1 MAFARCEG
9 GCVPYT
15 TAPLRGG
22 PFQEIAAVN
31 QSMNAAIPSVVPYTA
46 FLALVPRIEAQA
58 RCRFRGI
65 PCPNKR
71 DDQVA
76 EAVALAWSWFLNLH
90 RRGKDPARFP
100 GTFGALVARAVASG
114 RRLSGMEKANDVMSS
129 RAHFRG
135 VIVERL
141 PNSTRNSIEALAMPR
156 GQKLQDALE
165 ERLRDNTLTPVPD
178 QVAFRIDW
186 PAFFATLTDRDRK
199 LADFLAQGHS
209 GTAAAAR
216 FGISSA
222 RVTQLRKH
230 WRRNWLRYEIG
241 GV

>member
-1 MAFARCEG
+1 
-9 GCVPYT
+9 
-15 TAPLRGG
+15 
-22 PFQEIAAVN
+22 VN
-31 QSMNAAIPSVVPYTA
+31 QSINAPFSSAAPHLA
-46 FLALVPRIEAQA
+46 FLALVPHIEAHA

-71 DDQVA
+71 EDLVA
-76 EAVALAWSWFLNLH
+76 EAVALSWSWFLSLH
-90 RRGKDPARFP
+90 RRGKDPAQFP
-100 GTFGALVARAVASG
+100 GTFAALVARAVSCG
-114 RRLSGMEKANDVMSS
+114 RRLCSMEKAGDVMSS

-141 PNSTRNSIEALAMPR
+141 PNSTRSSFESLAMPR

-216 FGISSA
+216 FGVSPG
-222 RVTQLRKH
+222 RV
-230 WRRNWLRYEIG
+230 
-241 GV
+241 

>member
-1 MAFARCEG
+1 
-9 GCVPYT
+9 
-15 TAPLRGG
+15 
-22 PFQEIAAVN
+22 VN
-31 QSMNAAIPSVVPYTA
+31 QSVNSALSPVAAPHLA
-46 FLALVPRIEAQA
+46 FMALVPRIEAHA

-71 DDQVA
+71 EDRVA
-76 EAVALAWSWFLNLH
+76 ETVALAWCWFLSLY
-90 RRGKDPARFP
+90 RRGKDPAQFP
-100 GTFGALVARAVASG
+100 GTFAALAARAVASG
-114 RRLSGMEKANDVMSS
+114 RRLAGMEKAKDVMSS
-129 RAHFRG
+129 RARFRG

-141 PNSTRNSIEALAMPR
+141 PSSTRSSVEVLAMPR

-165 ERLRDNTLTPVPD
+165 ERLRDNTFTPVPD

-186 PAFFATLTDRDRK
+186 LAFFATLTDRDRK
-199 LADFLAQGHS
+199 LADFLAEGHS
-209 GTAAAAR
+209 GNAAAVR
-216 FGISSA
+216 FGVSAA